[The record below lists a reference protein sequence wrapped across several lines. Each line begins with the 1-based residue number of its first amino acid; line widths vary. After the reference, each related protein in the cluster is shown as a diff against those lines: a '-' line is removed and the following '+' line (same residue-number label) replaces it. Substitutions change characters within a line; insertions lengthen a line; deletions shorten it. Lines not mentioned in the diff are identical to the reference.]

1 MKTTARYISPL
12 HKQTVLW
19 NDTAFV
25 VHLTPQAVILSKRFD
40 PARDIVYL
48 SCAGYWPNIK
58 LLGTS
63 DHRVY
68 QLNDCFIRITS
79 NDKELTL
86 MVEGRAIEV
95 I

>member
-12 HKQTVLW
+12 HGQTVLW

-25 VHLTPQAVILSKRFD
+25 VHLTSQTVILSKRFD

-58 LLGTS
+58 LLGTG

-68 QLNDCFIRITS
+68 QINDCFIRITS